1 MNKVKKIISALL
13 IICMCAVMAFVNKT
27 DILAAGTARVSIG
40 SASGTVGDTV
50 SIDVS
55 ISASSGIGGATIYV
69 SYDPSILAL
78 SGSSSNSGTAMV
90 SFMDESTASSQSK
103 TITFRII
110 GAGTSSL
117 NVIGDSKVID
127 IDMQACSIS
136 KSSGSVTASAP
147 ASYSS
152 DNTLSSLQISPGVL
166 SPAFSPDVTTYT
178 TSVGADCASLTVS
191 AVPNDSKATVSVS
204 GKRMDPGF
212 NTTTITVTAENGSK
226 RTYTIKTTKETN
238 SASNENNQATGSDS
252 SNGSTDNNNDIPD
265 VQDPNSEAIQ
275 EPNITVDNAEY
286 KIVSANDEHPLPDGY
301 TPTEY
306 DYNGT
311 KVSAGVGIDTGVTI
325 VYLESTDGKGE
336 SGYYVYDSVRKTF
349 SQFVEVSQPQF
360 TYCILAIDEAS
371 MELPEGYDVGRTVIN
386 GKEVD
391 ALLDRTG
398 NYALFYGVSSTGE
411 TGWFRY
417 NVNDGT
423 IQGYAGY
430 NMADEQVINTNTKTA
445 DSDKA
450 FNTVS
455 SYIFVILAVLAVVII
470 ALIVVVI
477 ALSIKLSKSKKAFVG
492 AMDGYEDEDIDEE
505 DLDDMELEDD
515 EEDTIY
521 RIVQEGI
528 TNAIRHGHA
537 SRIFINFKK
546 VDIWLV
552 IRIRDNGIGCK
563 DIHKGFGLTHMKERV
578 DMLHGTVTYSSNNGF
593 QVVAK
598 LPIRWRNEER

>member
-103 TITFRII
+103 TITFKII
-110 GAGTSSL
+110 GAGTSSF

-515 EEDTIY
+515 EEDILY
-521 RIVQEGI
+521 DDLEE
-528 TNAIRHGHA
+528 
-537 SRIFINFKK
+537 
-546 VDIWLV
+546 DIDEEV
-552 IRIRDNGIGCK
+552 SDDAVPYQSSTTK
-563 DIHKGFGLTHMKERV
+563 D
-578 DMLHGTVTYSSNNGF
+578 
-593 QVVAK
+593 
-598 LPIRWRNEER
+598 LPEEYNESEELELEEIDDK

>member
-103 TITFRII
+103 TITFKII

-127 IDMQACSIS
+127 IDMQGCSIS

-252 SNGSTDNNNDIPD
+252 SNGSTDNNNIPD

-286 KIVSANDEHPLPDGY
+286 RIVSANDEHPLPDGY

-515 EEDTIY
+515 EEDILY
-521 RIVQEGI
+521 DDLEE
-528 TNAIRHGHA
+528 
-537 SRIFINFKK
+537 
-546 VDIWLV
+546 DIDEEV
-552 IRIRDNGIGCK
+552 SDDAVPYQSSTTK
-563 DIHKGFGLTHMKERV
+563 D
-578 DMLHGTVTYSSNNGF
+578 
-593 QVVAK
+593 
-598 LPIRWRNEER
+598 LPEEYNESEELELEEIDDK

>member
-40 SASGTVGDTV
+40 SASGTVGDIV

-515 EEDTIY
+515 EEDILY
-521 RIVQEGI
+521 DDLEE
-528 TNAIRHGHA
+528 
-537 SRIFINFKK
+537 
-546 VDIWLV
+546 DIDEEV
-552 IRIRDNGIGCK
+552 SDDAVPYQSSTTK
-563 DIHKGFGLTHMKERV
+563 D
-578 DMLHGTVTYSSNNGF
+578 
-593 QVVAK
+593 
-598 LPIRWRNEER
+598 LPEEYNESEELELEEIDDK

>member
-40 SASGTVGDTV
+40 SASGTVGDIV

-103 TITFRII
+103 TITFKII

-117 NVIGDSKVID
+117 NVLGDSKVID

-470 ALIVVVI
+470 ALIVIVI

-515 EEDTIY
+515 EEDILY
-521 RIVQEGI
+521 DDLEE
-528 TNAIRHGHA
+528 
-537 SRIFINFKK
+537 
-546 VDIWLV
+546 DIDEEV
-552 IRIRDNGIGCK
+552 SDDAVPYQSSTTK
-563 DIHKGFGLTHMKERV
+563 D
-578 DMLHGTVTYSSNNGF
+578 
-593 QVVAK
+593 
-598 LPIRWRNEER
+598 LPEEYNESEELELEEIDDK

>member
-90 SFMDESTASSQSK
+90 SFMDESTASNQSK
-103 TITFRII
+103 TITFKII

-252 SNGSTDNNNDIPD
+252 SNGSTDNNNIPD

-349 SQFVEVSQPQF
+349 SPFVEVSQPQF

-455 SYIFVILAVLAVVII
+455 DYIFVILAVLAVVII

-515 EEDTIY
+515 EEDILY
-521 RIVQEGI
+521 YDSEEDIDDE
-528 TNAIRHGHA
+528 A
-537 SRIFINFKK
+537 S
-546 VDIWLV
+546 D
-552 IRIRDNGIGCK
+552 DASP
-563 DIHKGFGLTHMKERV
+563 HQ
-578 DMLHGTVTYSSNNGF
+578 SSAT
-593 QVVAK
+593 QD
-598 LPIRWRNEER
+598 LPEEYNESEELELEEIDDK

>member
-40 SASGTVGDTV
+40 SASGTVGDIV

-470 ALIVVVI
+470 ALIVIVI

-515 EEDTIY
+515 EEDILY
-521 RIVQEGI
+521 DDLEE
-528 TNAIRHGHA
+528 
-537 SRIFINFKK
+537 
-546 VDIWLV
+546 DIDEEV
-552 IRIRDNGIGCK
+552 SDDAVPYQSSTTK
-563 DIHKGFGLTHMKERV
+563 D
-578 DMLHGTVTYSSNNGF
+578 
-593 QVVAK
+593 
-598 LPIRWRNEER
+598 LPEEYNESEELELEEIDDK

>member
-103 TITFRII
+103 TITFKII

-275 EPNITVDNAEY
+275 EPDITVDNAEY

-371 MELPEGYDVGRTVIN
+371 MELPEGYDAPVSERGSSFSTGQRQLLAFARTVASQPKILILDEATANIDSETEAIVQNSLAKMRQGRTTIAIAHRLSTIQ
-386 GKEVD
+386 D
-391 ALLDRTG
+391 ANCIYVLDKGCIIEHGSHEELLDLG
-398 NYALFYGVSSTGE
+398 
-411 TGWFRY
+411 
-417 NVNDGT
+417 GT
-423 IQGYAGY
+423 YHKMYSLQA
-430 NMADEQVINTNTKTA
+430 
-445 DSDKA
+445 
-450 FNTVS
+450 
-455 SYIFVILAVLAVVII
+455 
-470 ALIVVVI
+470 
-477 ALSIKLSKSKKAFVG
+477 G
-492 AMDGYEDEDIDEE
+492 AM
-505 DLDDMELEDD
+505 
-515 EEDTIY
+515 
-521 RIVQEGI
+521 EG
-528 TNAIRHGHA
+528 A
-537 SRIFINFKK
+537 
-546 VDIWLV
+546 
-552 IRIRDNGIGCK
+552 
-563 DIHKGFGLTHMKERV
+563 
-578 DMLHGTVTYSSNNGF
+578 
-593 QVVAK
+593 
-598 LPIRWRNEER
+598 

>member
-13 IICMCAVMAFVNKT
+13 IICMCAGMAFVNKT
-27 DILAAGTARVSIG
+27 DVLAAGTARVSIG

-50 SIDVS
+50 SVDVS

-103 TITFRII
+103 TITFKII

-136 KSSGSVTASAP
+136 KSSGSVKASAP

-252 SNGSTDNNNDIPD
+252 SNGSTDNNNNIPD

-450 FNTVS
+450 FDTVS
-455 SYIFVILAVLAVVII
+455 SYIFVILAILAVVII

-515 EEDTIY
+515 EEDILY
-521 RIVQEGI
+521 DDLEE
-528 TNAIRHGHA
+528 
-537 SRIFINFKK
+537 
-546 VDIWLV
+546 DIDEEV
-552 IRIRDNGIGCK
+552 SDDAVPYQSSTTK
-563 DIHKGFGLTHMKERV
+563 D
-578 DMLHGTVTYSSNNGF
+578 
-593 QVVAK
+593 
-598 LPIRWRNEER
+598 LPEEYNESEELELEEIDDK

>member
-103 TITFRII
+103 TITFKII

-136 KSSGSVTASAP
+136 KSSGSVKASAP

-252 SNGSTDNNNDIPD
+252 SNGSTDNNNNIPD

-445 DSDKA
+445 DSDKV

-455 SYIFVILAVLAVVII
+455 SYIFVILAILAVVII

-515 EEDTIY
+515 EEDILY
-521 RIVQEGI
+521 DDLEE
-528 TNAIRHGHA
+528 
-537 SRIFINFKK
+537 
-546 VDIWLV
+546 DIDEEV
-552 IRIRDNGIGCK
+552 SDDAVPYQSSTTK
-563 DIHKGFGLTHMKERV
+563 D
-578 DMLHGTVTYSSNNGF
+578 
-593 QVVAK
+593 
-598 LPIRWRNEER
+598 LPEEYNESEELELEEIDDK

>member
-40 SASGTVGDTV
+40 SASGTVGDIV

-103 TITFRII
+103 TITFKII

-265 VQDPNSEAIQ
+265 VQDLNSEAIQ

-470 ALIVVVI
+470 ALIVIVI

-515 EEDTIY
+515 EEDILY
-521 RIVQEGI
+521 DDLEE
-528 TNAIRHGHA
+528 
-537 SRIFINFKK
+537 
-546 VDIWLV
+546 DIDEEV
-552 IRIRDNGIGCK
+552 SDDAVPYQSSTTK
-563 DIHKGFGLTHMKERV
+563 D
-578 DMLHGTVTYSSNNGF
+578 
-593 QVVAK
+593 
-598 LPIRWRNEER
+598 LPEEYNESEELELEEIDDK

>member
-13 IICMCAVMAFVNKT
+13 IICMCAGMAFVNKT

-103 TITFRII
+103 TITFKII

-136 KSSGSVTASAP
+136 KSSGSVKASAP

-252 SNGSTDNNNDIPD
+252 SNGSTDNNNNIPD

-470 ALIVVVI
+470 ALIVIVI

-515 EEDTIY
+515 EEDILY
-521 RIVQEGI
+521 DDLEE
-528 TNAIRHGHA
+528 
-537 SRIFINFKK
+537 
-546 VDIWLV
+546 DIDEEV
-552 IRIRDNGIGCK
+552 SDDAVPYQSSTTK
-563 DIHKGFGLTHMKERV
+563 D
-578 DMLHGTVTYSSNNGF
+578 
-593 QVVAK
+593 
-598 LPIRWRNEER
+598 LPEEYNESEELELEEIDDK

>member
-1 MNKVKKIISALL
+1 MNKVKKIISALF

-40 SASGTVGDTV
+40 SASGTIGDTV
-50 SIDVS
+50 SIDVL

-515 EEDTIY
+515 EEDILY
-521 RIVQEGI
+521 DDLEE
-528 TNAIRHGHA
+528 
-537 SRIFINFKK
+537 
-546 VDIWLV
+546 DIDEEV
-552 IRIRDNGIGCK
+552 SDDAVPYQSSTTK
-563 DIHKGFGLTHMKERV
+563 D
-578 DMLHGTVTYSSNNGF
+578 
-593 QVVAK
+593 
-598 LPIRWRNEER
+598 LPEEYNESEELELEEIDDK

>member
-103 TITFRII
+103 TITFKII

-252 SNGSTDNNNDIPD
+252 SNGSTDNNNIPD

-349 SQFVEVSQPQF
+349 SPFVEVSQPQF

-455 SYIFVILAVLAVVII
+455 DYIFVILAVLAVVII

-477 ALSIKLSKSKKAFVG
+477 ALSIKLSNSKKAFVG
-492 AMDGYEDEDIDEE
+492 AMDGYEDEDID
-505 DLDDMELEDD
+505 DMELEDD
-515 EEDTIY
+515 EEDILY
-521 RIVQEGI
+521 DDLEE
-528 TNAIRHGHA
+528 
-537 SRIFINFKK
+537 
-546 VDIWLV
+546 DIDEEV
-552 IRIRDNGIGCK
+552 SDDAVPYQSSTTK
-563 DIHKGFGLTHMKERV
+563 D
-578 DMLHGTVTYSSNNGF
+578 
-593 QVVAK
+593 
-598 LPIRWRNEER
+598 LPEEYNESEELELEEIDDK

>member
-103 TITFRII
+103 TITFKII

-226 RTYTIKTTKETN
+226 RTYTIKTTK
-238 SASNENNQATGSDS
+238 
-252 SNGSTDNNNDIPD
+252 
-265 VQDPNSEAIQ
+265 DPNSEAIQ

-515 EEDTIY
+515 EEDILY
-521 RIVQEGI
+521 DDLEE
-528 TNAIRHGHA
+528 
-537 SRIFINFKK
+537 
-546 VDIWLV
+546 DIDEEV
-552 IRIRDNGIGCK
+552 SDDAVPYQSSTTK
-563 DIHKGFGLTHMKERV
+563 D
-578 DMLHGTVTYSSNNGF
+578 
-593 QVVAK
+593 
-598 LPIRWRNEER
+598 LPEEYNESEELELEEIDDK

>member
-13 IICMCAVMAFVNKT
+13 IICMCAGMAFVNKT

-103 TITFRII
+103 TITFKII

-136 KSSGSVTASAP
+136 KSSGSVKASAP

-252 SNGSTDNNNDIPD
+252 SNGSTDNNNIPD

-515 EEDTIY
+515 EEDILY
-521 RIVQEGI
+521 DDLEE
-528 TNAIRHGHA
+528 
-537 SRIFINFKK
+537 
-546 VDIWLV
+546 DIDEEV
-552 IRIRDNGIGCK
+552 SDDAVPYQSSTTK
-563 DIHKGFGLTHMKERV
+563 D
-578 DMLHGTVTYSSNNGF
+578 
-593 QVVAK
+593 
-598 LPIRWRNEER
+598 LPEEYNESEELELEEIDDK

>member
-40 SASGTVGDTV
+40 SASGTVGDIV

-103 TITFRII
+103 TITFKII

-152 DNTLSSLQISPGVL
+152 DNTL
-166 SPAFSPDVTTYT
+166 TTYT

-470 ALIVVVI
+470 ALIVIVI

-515 EEDTIY
+515 EEDILY
-521 RIVQEGI
+521 DDLEE
-528 TNAIRHGHA
+528 
-537 SRIFINFKK
+537 
-546 VDIWLV
+546 DIDEEV
-552 IRIRDNGIGCK
+552 SDDAVPYQSSTTK
-563 DIHKGFGLTHMKERV
+563 D
-578 DMLHGTVTYSSNNGF
+578 
-593 QVVAK
+593 
-598 LPIRWRNEER
+598 LPEEYNESEELELEEIDDK

>member
-40 SASGTVGDTV
+40 SASGMVGDTV

-103 TITFRII
+103 TITFKII

-252 SNGSTDNNNDIPD
+252 SNGSTDNNNIPD

-349 SQFVEVSQPQF
+349 SQFVEVSQPQY

-398 NYALFYGVSSTGE
+398 NYVLFYGVSSTGE

-455 SYIFVILAVLAVVII
+455 DYIFVILAVLAVVII

-515 EEDTIY
+515 EEDILY
-521 RIVQEGI
+521 DDLEE
-528 TNAIRHGHA
+528 
-537 SRIFINFKK
+537 
-546 VDIWLV
+546 DIDV
-552 IRIRDNGIGCK
+552 EVSDDAVPYQSSTTK
-563 DIHKGFGLTHMKERV
+563 D
-578 DMLHGTVTYSSNNGF
+578 
-593 QVVAK
+593 
-598 LPIRWRNEER
+598 LPEEYNESEELELEEIDDK

>member
-103 TITFRII
+103 TITFKII

-252 SNGSTDNNNDIPD
+252 SNGSTDNNNIPD

-515 EEDTIY
+515 EEDILY
-521 RIVQEGI
+521 YDSEEDIDDE
-528 TNAIRHGHA
+528 A
-537 SRIFINFKK
+537 SDDA
-546 VDIWLV
+546 VPYQSSTT
-552 IRIRDNGIGCK
+552 K
-563 DIHKGFGLTHMKERV
+563 D
-578 DMLHGTVTYSSNNGF
+578 
-593 QVVAK
+593 
-598 LPIRWRNEER
+598 LPEEYNESEELELEEIDDK

>member
-103 TITFRII
+103 TITFKII

-127 IDMQACSIS
+127 IDMQECSIS

-147 ASYSS
+147 SSYSS

-252 SNGSTDNNNDIPD
+252 SNGSTDNNNIPD

-515 EEDTIY
+515 EEDILY
-521 RIVQEGI
+521 DDLEE
-528 TNAIRHGHA
+528 
-537 SRIFINFKK
+537 
-546 VDIWLV
+546 DIGEEV
-552 IRIRDNGIGCK
+552 SDDAVPYQSSTTK
-563 DIHKGFGLTHMKERV
+563 D
-578 DMLHGTVTYSSNNGF
+578 
-593 QVVAK
+593 
-598 LPIRWRNEER
+598 LPEEYNESEELELEEIDDK

>member
-103 TITFRII
+103 TITFKII

-252 SNGSTDNNNDIPD
+252 SNGSTDNNIPD

-515 EEDTIY
+515 EEDILY
-521 RIVQEGI
+521 DDLEE
-528 TNAIRHGHA
+528 
-537 SRIFINFKK
+537 
-546 VDIWLV
+546 DIDEEV
-552 IRIRDNGIGCK
+552 SDDAVPYQSSTTK
-563 DIHKGFGLTHMKERV
+563 DLPEEYNESEELER
-578 DMLHGTVTYSSNNGF
+578 
-593 QVVAK
+593 
-598 LPIRWRNEER
+598 EEIDDK

>member
-166 SPAFSPDVTTYT
+166 SPAFSQDVTTYT

-515 EEDTIY
+515 EEDILY
-521 RIVQEGI
+521 DDLEE
-528 TNAIRHGHA
+528 
-537 SRIFINFKK
+537 
-546 VDIWLV
+546 DIDEEV
-552 IRIRDNGIGCK
+552 SDDAVPYQSSTTK
-563 DIHKGFGLTHMKERV
+563 D
-578 DMLHGTVTYSSNNGF
+578 
-593 QVVAK
+593 
-598 LPIRWRNEER
+598 LPEEYNESEELELEEIDDK

>member
-40 SASGTVGDTV
+40 SASGMVGDTV

-103 TITFRII
+103 TITFKII

-204 GKRMDPGF
+204 GKRMDSGF

-252 SNGSTDNNNDIPD
+252 SNGSTDNNNIPD

-423 IQGYAGY
+423 IHGYAGY

-505 DLDDMELEDD
+505 DLDDMELEGD
-515 EEDTIY
+515 EEDILY
-521 RIVQEGI
+521 DDLEE
-528 TNAIRHGHA
+528 
-537 SRIFINFKK
+537 
-546 VDIWLV
+546 DIDEEV
-552 IRIRDNGIGCK
+552 SDDAVPYQSSTTK
-563 DIHKGFGLTHMKERV
+563 D
-578 DMLHGTVTYSSNNGF
+578 
-593 QVVAK
+593 
-598 LPIRWRNEER
+598 LPEEYNESEELELEEIDDK

>member
-55 ISASSGIGGATIYV
+55 ISASRGIGGATIYV

-103 TITFRII
+103 TITFKII

-191 AVPNDSKATVSVS
+191 AVPNDSKETVSVS

-515 EEDTIY
+515 EEDILY
-521 RIVQEGI
+521 DDLEE
-528 TNAIRHGHA
+528 
-537 SRIFINFKK
+537 
-546 VDIWLV
+546 DIDEEV
-552 IRIRDNGIGCK
+552 SDDAVPYQSSTTK
-563 DIHKGFGLTHMKERV
+563 D
-578 DMLHGTVTYSSNNGF
+578 
-593 QVVAK
+593 
-598 LPIRWRNEER
+598 LPEEYNESEELELEEIDDK

>member
-103 TITFRII
+103 TITFKII

-136 KSSGSVTASAP
+136 KSSGSVTGSAP

-515 EEDTIY
+515 EEDILY
-521 RIVQEGI
+521 DDLEE
-528 TNAIRHGHA
+528 
-537 SRIFINFKK
+537 
-546 VDIWLV
+546 DIDEEV
-552 IRIRDNGIGCK
+552 SDDAVPYQSSTTK
-563 DIHKGFGLTHMKERV
+563 D
-578 DMLHGTVTYSSNNGF
+578 
-593 QVVAK
+593 
-598 LPIRWRNEER
+598 LPEEYNESEELELEEIDDK

>member
-103 TITFRII
+103 TITFKII

-136 KSSGSVTASAP
+136 KSSGSVTGSAP

-325 VYLESTDGKGE
+325 VYLESTNGKGE

-515 EEDTIY
+515 EEDILY
-521 RIVQEGI
+521 DDLEE
-528 TNAIRHGHA
+528 
-537 SRIFINFKK
+537 
-546 VDIWLV
+546 DIDEEV
-552 IRIRDNGIGCK
+552 SDDAVPYQSSTTK
-563 DIHKGFGLTHMKERV
+563 D
-578 DMLHGTVTYSSNNGF
+578 
-593 QVVAK
+593 
-598 LPIRWRNEER
+598 LPEEYNESEELELEEIDDK

>member
-50 SIDVS
+50 SIDVL

-103 TITFRII
+103 TITFKII

-515 EEDTIY
+515 EEDILY
-521 RIVQEGI
+521 DDLEE
-528 TNAIRHGHA
+528 
-537 SRIFINFKK
+537 
-546 VDIWLV
+546 DIDEEV
-552 IRIRDNGIGCK
+552 SDDAVPYQSSTTK
-563 DIHKGFGLTHMKERV
+563 D
-578 DMLHGTVTYSSNNGF
+578 
-593 QVVAK
+593 
-598 LPIRWRNEER
+598 LPEEYNESEELELEEIDDK

>member
-40 SASGTVGDTV
+40 SASGMVGDTV

-103 TITFRII
+103 TITFKII

-204 GKRMDPGF
+204 GKRMDSGF
-212 NTTTITVTAENGSK
+212 NTTTITVIAENGSK

-252 SNGSTDNNNDIPD
+252 SNGSTDNNNIPD

-505 DLDDMELEDD
+505 DLDDMELEGD
-515 EEDTIY
+515 EEDILY
-521 RIVQEGI
+521 DDLEE
-528 TNAIRHGHA
+528 
-537 SRIFINFKK
+537 
-546 VDIWLV
+546 DIDEEV
-552 IRIRDNGIGCK
+552 SDDAVPYQSSTTK
-563 DIHKGFGLTHMKERV
+563 D
-578 DMLHGTVTYSSNNGF
+578 
-593 QVVAK
+593 
-598 LPIRWRNEER
+598 LPEEYNESEELELEEIDDK

>member
-40 SASGTVGDTV
+40 SASGTVGDIV

-103 TITFRII
+103 TITFKII

-336 SGYYVYDSVRKTF
+336 SGYYVYDPVRKTF

-470 ALIVVVI
+470 ALIVIVI

-515 EEDTIY
+515 EEDILY
-521 RIVQEGI
+521 DDLEE
-528 TNAIRHGHA
+528 
-537 SRIFINFKK
+537 
-546 VDIWLV
+546 DIDEEV
-552 IRIRDNGIGCK
+552 SDDAVPYQSSTTK
-563 DIHKGFGLTHMKERV
+563 D
-578 DMLHGTVTYSSNNGF
+578 
-593 QVVAK
+593 
-598 LPIRWRNEER
+598 LPEEYNESEELELEEIDDK

>member
-1 MNKVKKIISALL
+1 MKKVKKIISALL

-103 TITFRII
+103 TITFKII

-136 KSSGSVTASAP
+136 KSSGLVTASAP

-252 SNGSTDNNNDIPD
+252 SNGSTDNNNIPD

-515 EEDTIY
+515 EEDILY
-521 RIVQEGI
+521 D
-528 TNAIRHGHA
+528 A
-537 SRIFINFKK
+537 SEE
-546 VDIWLV
+546 DIDEEV
-552 IRIRDNGIGCK
+552 SDDAVPYQSSTTK
-563 DIHKGFGLTHMKERV
+563 D
-578 DMLHGTVTYSSNNGF
+578 
-593 QVVAK
+593 
-598 LPIRWRNEER
+598 LPEEYNESEELELEEIDDK

>member
-103 TITFRII
+103 TITFKII

-477 ALSIKLSKSKKAFVG
+477 ALSIKLSKSKKVFVG

-515 EEDTIY
+515 EEDILY
-521 RIVQEGI
+521 DDLEE
-528 TNAIRHGHA
+528 
-537 SRIFINFKK
+537 
-546 VDIWLV
+546 DIDEEV
-552 IRIRDNGIGCK
+552 SDDAVPYQSSTTK
-563 DIHKGFGLTHMKERV
+563 D
-578 DMLHGTVTYSSNNGF
+578 
-593 QVVAK
+593 
-598 LPIRWRNEER
+598 LPEEYNESEELELEEIDDK

>member
-40 SASGTVGDTV
+40 SASGTVGDIV

-103 TITFRII
+103 TITFKII

-252 SNGSTDNNNDIPD
+252 SNGSTDTNNDIPD

-515 EEDTIY
+515 EEDILY
-521 RIVQEGI
+521 DDLEE
-528 TNAIRHGHA
+528 
-537 SRIFINFKK
+537 
-546 VDIWLV
+546 DIDEEV
-552 IRIRDNGIGCK
+552 SDDAVPYQSSTTK
-563 DIHKGFGLTHMKERV
+563 D
-578 DMLHGTVTYSSNNGF
+578 
-593 QVVAK
+593 
-598 LPIRWRNEER
+598 LPEEYNESEELELEEIDDK